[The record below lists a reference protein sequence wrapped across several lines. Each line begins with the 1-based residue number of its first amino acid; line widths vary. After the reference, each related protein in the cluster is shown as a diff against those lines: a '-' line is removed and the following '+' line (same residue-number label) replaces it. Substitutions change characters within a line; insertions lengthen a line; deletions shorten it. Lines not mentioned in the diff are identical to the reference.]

1 MNMNKTQTFSE
12 LIGYF
17 SLPDMG
23 EYGLIFILDD
33 YFAPNSSDYINHTDQ
48 LLASI
53 DELDDELEE
62 NLKNKTY
69 NTDYFGVGLAVPL
82 YFENFKQM
90 PEIIDIPV
98 FIEYENNQIIGISIE
113 LEQWEKPL
121 YILDREVYYLERSL
135 EKSKKQYNYSSTEV
149 EFKEEKILGYT
160 SAIKGSILIC
170 ESELIDLCLAYSI
183 EDHPQI
189 IVPLND
195 SNNSAGFR
203 AGVLAPIPPNLTE
216 EIHNIEYPVYGKY
229 NGKSLSKIFINYK
242 ENWVVS

>member
-1 MNMNKTQTFSE
+1 MNKTQTFSK

-17 SLPDMG
+17 SLFDMD
-23 EYGLIFILDD
+23 ESGLILILDN
-33 YFAPNSSDYINHTDQ
+33 YFAPNSSDYINNTDQ
-48 LLASI
+48 LLAPI
-53 DELDDELEE
+53 NKLGKIF
-62 NLKNKTY
+62 KNKTY
-69 NTDYFGVGLAVPL
+69 NTDYFRVGLGVPL

-121 YILDREVYYLERSL
+121 YILDSEVYYLERSL

-160 SAIKGSILIC
+160 SAIEGSILIC
-170 ESELIDLCLAYSI
+170 ELDLIDLCVTYGI
-183 EDHPQI
+183 KDHPQI
-189 IVPLND
+189 IVPKD
-195 SNNSAGFR
+195 ASAGFR